1 METMSAL
8 SMSKSQCR
16 ATYRKHDNQP
26 YDKIVIG
33 AIIFNKRS
41 SEPRTV
47 LLLKRAA
54 HEKYCPNI
62 FHIPGGNV
70 EATDTTIRDAVI
82 REVLEENG
90 LQVVEI
96 AAAVKPFAYSME
108 KIVMDEETGEEEM
121 ARRTTLQLN
130 FVCEVKG
137 FDFKVNAE
145 EHSEGRFVARG
156 EVAKRNVTEQ
166 MRAVVEEGFLVM
178 DRKPTEMAI
187 DYS

>member
-16 ATYRKHDNQP
+16 ATYRKDDNQP

-33 AIIFNKRS
+33 AIIFNKRA

-54 HEKYCPNI
+54 HEKYYPNI
-62 FHIPGGNV
+62 FEIPGGNV
-70 EATDTTIRDAVI
+70 EDTDTTIRNAVI
-82 REVLEENG
+82 REVLEETG

-96 AAAVKPFAYSME
+96 AAAVKPFTYSME
-108 KIVMDEETGEEEM
+108 KIVMDEETGDEEM
-121 ARRTTLQLN
+121 VWRTTLQLN

-156 EVAKRNVTEQ
+156 EVAELNVTEQ
-166 MRAVVEEGFLVM
+166 MRAVVEEGFMVTG
-178 DRKPTEMAI
+178 KKTYGNGIGYP
-187 DYS
+187 